1 MKKVYAVSVY
11 REISDPAKFSA
22 YAVIAAPAIE
32 KVGGRFLAR
41 GMAVTAYEEGLLER
55 TVVVEY
61 PSLSIARGLYE
72 GEEYRKAL
80 DALDG
85 TAKRDIR
92 LVEAL

>member
-22 YAVIAAPAIE
+22 YALIAVPAIE

-41 GMAVTAYEEGLLER
+41 GMAVFAYEEGIIER
-55 TVVVEY
+55 TVIVEY
-61 PSLSIARGLYE
+61 PSLSIAKGLYE
-72 GEEYRKAL
+72 GLEYRRAL
-80 DALDG
+80 YALDG
-85 TAKRDIR
+85 SAKRDIR